1 MTRVMSRSI
10 EAARAILLAALVLA
24 ACPSPAPAQTTGIG
38 PFAIQTPRGRFNAR
52 LLRKDKAT
60 LWVMRESADGG
71 QFEAGVPLA
80 EITRIEVPT
89 PRMFAFAEQATSQEQ
104 IRAAHDGLDRII
116 AMLKPFREL
125 PGVNVDEAVL
135 RKGQLYDRQGL
146 WREAVHHYE
155 EIVKLPYPSD
165 QKPAA
170 QLRAGIALEL
180 AGEHE
185 SALKYLLDA
194 QIPEDDEVLLSSA
207 IFARASALAAADRN
221 TEAIMDYLRLV
232 VFHPYVQNNEARG
245 LEAVLPCYAK
255 LKDWESMLK
264 TIVYLRQEHAGTPE
278 TRRAEE
284 TFAQYR
290 KELEAAGQF
299 VDGAAAPAQPKA
311 PDAEPGTAAATPA
324 AATDAETPAPA
335 TPAPAQTNEEATI
348 EDVEVD

>member
-1 MTRVMSRSI
+1 MTRAIYRFVGT
-10 EAARAILLAALVLA
+10 ARTLVLAALVLA
-24 ACPSPAPAQTTGIG
+24 ACPCPAPAQTTGIG

-52 LLRKDKAT
+52 LLRKDKTT
-60 LWVMRESADGG
+60 LWVMREAADGG

-146 WREAVHHYE
+146 WREAVRHYE

-185 SALKYLLDA
+185 PALKYLLDA
-194 QIPEDDEVLLSSA
+194 QIPEDDEALLSSA

-299 VDGAAAPAQPKA
+299 VDGAAAPAQPNA
-311 PDAEPGTAAATPA
+311 PEAAPA
-324 AATDAETPAPA
+324 AATAPEAEKPVPAS
-335 TPAPAQTNEEATI
+335 PAPAQTDQEATI